1 MKKNEYV
8 SPEVE
13 IVEIIEQCTIL
24 TGSDEGNSSEAGG
37 GLGGL

>member
-13 IVEIIEQCTIL
+13 IVEMTVQGNIL
-24 TGSDEGNSSEAGG
+24 
-37 GLGGL
+37 LGTSGPNEDKGDDLP